1 MSHDFDVL
9 EAFGAAVEPPTT
21 SVGRMDLIQVLH
33 FWCEEHIRGVGA
45 FLSHRTR
52 RL

>member
-9 EAFGAAVEPPTT
+9 EAFRAAVEPPTT
-21 SVGRMDLIQVLH
+21 SVGRMDLIQVLR

-45 FLSHRTR
+45 FLSRRTR